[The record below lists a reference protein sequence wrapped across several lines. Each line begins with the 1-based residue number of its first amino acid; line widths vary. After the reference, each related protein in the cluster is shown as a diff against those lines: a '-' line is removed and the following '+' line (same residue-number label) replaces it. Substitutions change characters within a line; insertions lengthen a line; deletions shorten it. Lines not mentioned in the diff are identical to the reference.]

1 MNAMAETRK
10 RLPARLF
17 IISRLLAL
25 YLQLVYVTSR
35 WHIEN
40 REVFDTLLKQQGGRI
55 MTFWHGRMCAMPR
68 VFRPF
73 GTGHVLIS
81 AHKDGE
87 LIARVMEA
95 MGYDAV
101 RGSTA
106 RQRPGEALVDKGGAA
121 ALRSLVRLLK
131 SGGHIGITPDG
142 PRGPRM
148 RISPGTMLLAALSGA
163 PIVPVTY
170 SASFAIR
177 FKSWDRFLLPLP
189 FGRLHVAIGTPLTVP
204 RDADEATLSS
214 LRLTLEAELNRLTRE
229 CDERAGQA
237 PVAPAAAIQTGGEA
251 TVTSAS

>member
-1 MNAMAETRK
+1 
-10 RLPARLF
+10 
-17 IISRLLAL
+17 
-25 YLQLVYVTSR
+25 
-35 WHIEN
+35 
-40 REVFDTLLKQQGGRI
+40 
-55 MTFWHGRMCAMPR
+55 
-68 VFRPF
+68 
-73 GTGHVLIS
+73 
-81 AHKDGE
+81 
-87 LIARVMEA
+87 MEA

-170 SASFAIR
+170 SASFAVR

-204 RDADEATLSS
+204 RDADEAMLSS
-214 LRLTLEAELNRLTRE
+214 LRLALEAELNRLTQH
-229 CDERAGQA
+229 CDECAGQA
-237 PVAPAAAIQTGGEA
+237 PVAPAAIQTGGEA
-251 TVTSAS
+251 AVTNAS